1 MTILPKYNGP
11 ISCQILGVKLGDKD
25 AGKLRGVG
33 RRKRGQ
39 PGFAAIPSE
48 P

>member
-11 ISCQILGVKLGDKD
+11 IQCQILGVKLRDKD
-25 AGKLRGVG
+25 AGRWRGVS
-33 RRKRGQ
+33 RRRRGQ